1 MLKSTHNNVGRCVF
15 INIPTLYHV
24 PPCLNKQRK
33 TSKTNLSQMHQCT
46 KTTPFAKSNY
56 PLEPIHKIT
65 RTQQKKLMAVLI
77 NKKQETTQRRIKA
90 PN

>member
-1 MLKSTHNNVGRCVF
+1 
-15 INIPTLYHV
+15 
-24 PPCLNKQRK
+24 
-33 TSKTNLSQMHQCT
+33 MHQCT
-46 KTTPFAKSNY
+46 KTTPFAKSKY

-90 PN
+90 PNQPYTEVETPMIPLPMTENII